1 MLLQEKSIM
10 VINSNNPQLY
20 MVHDCTH
27 CFLLDWNQM
36 DLPHHNCRM
45 YFYDNLGFFQVIIFL
60 VCLKKKI
67 KGVLMIIFS
76 STPIVVA
83 LKLDG
88 IFSNADWKVIAI
100 LPIFLAIGLIIYSI
114 SLLVVAKV
122 QFDRHG

>member
-1 MLLQEKSIM
+1 MLLQKKPIM
-10 VINSNNPQLY
+10 VINSDDPQLF
-20 MVHDCTH
+20 MVCGRTH

-36 DLPHHNCRM
+36 DLSHHNCRM
-45 YFYDNLGFFQVIIFL
+45 YFYDKLGFFQVIIFL

-100 LPIFLAIGLIIYSI
+100 LPIFLALGSIIYSI